1 MEDGNQNL
9 TFLKKK
15 ISIVDYKGSNL
26 LSLYNAFKYI
36 GFEAEITSDLK
47 IIKDSDFII
56 LPGVGSFAHSM
67 KTIKKLGIDKIIIEK
82 SINEESIIFGICLG
96 MQLLFSSSN
105 ENKYTKG
112 LSIFDSDVSKFKD
125 NLKIPHMGFNSVSF
139 NKNSKLFNR
148 LPNNSDFYFAN
159 SYKINFDEK
168 YTDIVSSS
176 FYGEKFI
183 SSIEFKNIF
192 ATQFHPE
199 KSHDI
204 GLEVLKNLIE
214 LDA

>member
-9 TFLKKK
+9 KFLKKK

-36 GFEAEITSDLK
+36 GFESEITSELK
-47 IIKDSDFII
+47 IIKESDFII

-67 KTIKKLGIDKIIIEK
+67 KTIKKLGIDKVIIEK
-82 SINEESIIFGICLG
+82 SLNEESIIFGICLG
-96 MQLLFSSSN
+96 MQLLFSSSIEN
-105 ENKYTKG
+105 EYTKG
-112 LSIFDSDVSKFKD
+112 LNIFDSDVSKFKD
-125 NLKIPHMGFNSVSF
+125 DLKIPHMGFNSVTF
-139 NKNSKLFNR
+139 NNNSKLFNR

-159 SYKINFDEK
+159 SYKVNFDEK
-168 YTDIVSSS
+168 YKDIVSSS

-183 SSIEFKNIF
+183 ASIEFKNIF

>member
-1 MEDGNQNL
+1 MKL
-9 TFLKKK
+9 SKKK

-26 LSLYNAFKYI
+26 LSLFNAFKYL
-36 GFEAEITSDLK
+36 GYQAEITSDSE
-47 IIKDSDFII
+47 IINKSDFII

-67 KTIKKLGIDKIIIEK
+67 TNLKKFNIDQILTEK
-82 SINEESIIFGICLG
+82 NITGESIIFGICLG
-96 MQLLFSSSN
+96 MQILFSSSI
-105 ENKYTKG
+105 EKEYTKG
-112 LSIFDSDVSKFKD
+112 LSFFDAKVSKFKK
-125 NLKIPHMGFNSVSF
+125 NIKIPHMGFNSVSF
-139 NKNSKLFNR
+139 NKNTKLFQG

-159 SYKINFDEK
+159 SFKVNFEK
-168 YTDIVSSS
+168 KYSDFTSST

-183 SSIEFKNIF
+183 SAIEYKNIY

-204 GLEVLKNLIE
+204 GLEVLKNLIN